1 MEIIL
6 GFIIAVAIGITGVGA
21 GVITAPV
28 LILFMH
34 VSPAHAVGTA
44 LAFSVAVKI
53 LVVPMQIY
61 RKQVAYRVL
70 GYMLAG
76 GIPGVLTGSYILAK
90 LNTKGSSGILY
101 SALGAT
107 VVIMAVANL
116 YRLWFKPAP
125 SVQRDW
131 SRWLPAIA
139 LPIGAEVGFSSAGAG
154 AIGSLALL
162 WLTPLSA
169 ACVVGTDL
177 FFGLCMSLIGSGF
190 QLSAGN
196 YDGVILTKLVIGGV
210 VGAFA
215 GTYVAA
221 ITPQRAFRVV
231 LSMWLITLGI
241 QLCWSGVRQ
250 LQPDS
255 TPKATMGS
263 TRTAGAPASV
273 PVAAK

>member
-1 MEIIL
+1 VEIVL

-53 LVVPMQIY
+53 LVVPMQIM
-61 RKQVAYRVL
+61 RKQVDYRVL

-90 LNTKGSSGILY
+90 LNAKGSHQGILY
-101 SALGAT
+101 AALGGT
-107 VVIMAVANL
+107 VMIMAAANL
-116 YRLWFKPAP
+116 YRLWLHPARKME
-125 SVQRDW
+125 RDL
-131 SRWLPAIA
+131 SRWLTLIA

-169 ACVVGTDL
+169 ARVVGTDL
-177 FFGLCMSLIGSGF
+177 FFGLCLSLIGSGF

-196 YDGVILTKLVIGGV
+196 YDLAILTKLVIGGV
-210 VGAFA
+210 FGAFA

-221 ITPQRAFRVV
+221 ITPQRAFRIA
-231 LSMWLITLGI
+231 LSIWLISLGA
-241 QLCWSGVRQ
+241 QLCWSGVSQ
-250 LQPDS
+250 L
-255 TPKATMGS
+255 
-263 TRTAGAPASV
+263 
-273 PVAAK
+273 

>member
-1 MEIIL
+1 VEIVL
-6 GFIIAVAIGITGVGA
+6 GFIIAVAIGVTGVGA

-61 RKQVAYRVL
+61 RKQVDYKIL
-70 GYMLAG
+70 GYLLAG
-76 GIPGVLTGSYILAK
+76 GVPGVLAGSYVLAK
-90 LNTKGSSGILY
+90 LNTTGSRGILY

-107 VVIMAVANL
+107 VVIMAAANL
-116 YRLWFKPAP
+116 YRLWLHPARN
-125 SVQRDW
+125 VERNW

-169 ACVVGTDL
+169 ARVVGTDL
-177 FFGLCMSLIGSGF
+177 FFGLCLSIIGSGF

-196 YDGVILTKLVIGGV
+196 YDLAILTKLVIGGV
-210 VGAFA
+210 FGAFA

-221 ITPQRAFRVV
+221 VTPQRAFRIV
-231 LSMWLITLGI
+231 LSVWLITLGI
-241 QLCWSGVRQ
+241 QLCWSGVSQ
-250 LQPDS
+250 L
-255 TPKATMGS
+255 
-263 TRTAGAPASV
+263 
-273 PVAAK
+273 